1 VPEFFREPKA
11 GTPRIRLIR
20 PLARRARRVVC
31 SPGSRRSNRFVALV
45 MRSSSQ
51 WPGTMRVVTSASCSV
66 TGIMFGCGRANQF
79 AEADAGWPCR
89 PVAGRPV
96 AKRRQTLLDYKSPA
110 LKGVVLYSDER
121 HGSRLAPDWKAKCC
135 CLRCVK
141 LMVSYSSIHNDLS
154 E

>member
-1 VPEFFREPKA
+1 
-11 GTPRIRLIR
+11 
-20 PLARRARRVVC
+20 
-31 SPGSRRSNRFVALV
+31 

-66 TGIMFGCGRANQF
+66 IGIMFGCGRANQF
-79 AEADAGWPCR
+79 VEADAGWPCR
-89 PVAGRPV
+89 PVAERPV

-121 HGSRLAPDWKAKCC
+121 HGSRLAPDWKTQRC
-135 CLRCVK
+135 CLEYVK
-141 LMVSYSSIHNDLS
+141 LVVSNSSIRNDVG